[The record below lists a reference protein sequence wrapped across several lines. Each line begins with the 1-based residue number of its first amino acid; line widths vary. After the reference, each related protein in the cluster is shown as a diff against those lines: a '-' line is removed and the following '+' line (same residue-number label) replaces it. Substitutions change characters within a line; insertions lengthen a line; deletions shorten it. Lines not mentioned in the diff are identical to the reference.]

1 MLNAYMF
8 AMHGGWHF
16 VSTLV
21 KTWQEKLTVGA
32 QRALRLRAI
41 SRSCGEWGPEG
52 HTWPRCACLEIFKGF
67 SRTTK
72 HPNMQLFIG
81 SNVWIYHGTA
91 SIHTCNDKP
100 ARVASCCMPLSPS
113 YSKKSPYQAGST
125 WRWVAASLVTP
136 GILGQGV
143 RHIRR
148 SLFWKI

>member
-1 MLNAYMF
+1 MSALWLFNNMLNAYMF

-52 HTWPRCACLEIFKGF
+52 HTWPRCALYSSCLEIFKGF

-81 SNVWIYHGTA
+81 SKREMWN
-91 SIHTCNDKP
+91 
-100 ARVASCCMPLSPS
+100 
-113 YSKKSPYQAGST
+113 AGSISAIGRVVLEVFAEVVGKMLERNDYDQ
-125 WRWVAASLVTP
+125 WCVDLPWHSINSYL
-136 GILGQGV
+136 
-143 RHIRR
+143 
-148 SLFWKI
+148 

>member
-1 MLNAYMF
+1 MIFATFALFNWSSWKTACIMAPALGRMVHLPRQRRQRGKGTAKQSRVISAKLSLVHSMSALWLFNNMLNAYMF

-21 KTWQEKLTVGA
+21 KTWQEKLTVGT

-72 HPNMQLFIG
+72 HPNIA
-81 SNVWIYHGTA
+81 VIY
-91 SIHTCNDKP
+91 
-100 ARVASCCMPLSPS
+100 
-113 YSKKSPYQAGST
+113 
-125 WRWVAASLVTP
+125 
-136 GILGQGV
+136 
-143 RHIRR
+143 
-148 SLFWKI
+148 WK